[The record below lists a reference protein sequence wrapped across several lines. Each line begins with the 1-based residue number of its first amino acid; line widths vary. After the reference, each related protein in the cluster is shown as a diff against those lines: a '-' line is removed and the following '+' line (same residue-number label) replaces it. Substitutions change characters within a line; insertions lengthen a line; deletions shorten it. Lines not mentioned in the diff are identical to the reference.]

1 MFIQIDQKSF
11 KNLFKEKK
19 NNLKNFKN
27 LLPTEKNQ
35 SYLFEMVL

>member
-11 KNLFKEKK
+11 KNLFKEKE